1 MKSDKNKMRR
11 AVFLDRDGVINR
23 SLVRDGKP
31 YAPTQISEFELL
43 PGVPAAL
50 SLLRQNGFLNIVVT
64 NQPDIST
71 GKQKRE
77 DLDALHAR
85 LQKELAIDAFKV
97 CCHVDA
103 ESCACRKPKPG
114 LLLEAAQEWGIDLG
128 ASYMVGDRW
137 RDVAAGQHAGCK
149 TCFFIDY
156 GYAEKR
162 PEQPFIVVKSLENSV
177 QYILAQAG

>member
-1 MKSDKNKMRR
+1 MRR